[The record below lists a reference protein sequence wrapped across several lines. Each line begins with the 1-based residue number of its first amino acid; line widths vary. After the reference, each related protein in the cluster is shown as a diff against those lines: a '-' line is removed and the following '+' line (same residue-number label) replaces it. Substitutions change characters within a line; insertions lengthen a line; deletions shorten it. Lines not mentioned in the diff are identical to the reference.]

1 MTDGLVLVFQAVAN
15 DILEDPLELLAVHG
29 NKGLIQRRLEGYVQ
43 PLFTERTGLL
53 TDIVLYIGADVDP
66 FPVEGDLPQVEL
78 GKEEQCPDQAGH
90 VMRRID
96 DHIQVMGFFFRRVG
110 NAVADAAGIAFD
122 FRQRRRQIVGDAGQE
137 LFAVL
142 IVLIPRIP
150 GRPQLEAHL
159 FESLASIA
167 DFIMR

>member
-1 MTDGLVLVFQAVAN
+1 M
-15 DILEDPLELLAVHG
+15 
-29 NKGLIQRRLEGYVQ
+29 KR
-43 PLFTERTGLL
+43 
-53 TDIVLYIGADVDP
+53 
-66 FPVEGDLPQVEL
+66 DLPQVKF
-78 GKEEQCPDQAGH
+78 GKEEECTDQAGH
-90 VMRRID
+90 VVRRID
-96 DHIQVMGFFFRRVG
+96 NHVQVMAFFFRRIGDTVE
-110 NAVADAAGIAFD
+110 DAAGIAFD
-122 FRQRRRQIVGDAGQE
+122 FCQRRRQIVGDAGQE